1 MNYIIAAV
9 IGYILGCLQ
18 TAFLIGKFILG
29 KDIRDL
35 GNGNAGAS
43 NATVS
48 FGRKFGI
55 MTAIVDILKGV
66 AAIVIVRMIFS
77 ELESAYLWNLLYVTG
92 FSAILG
98 HNFPFYMQFKGGKG
112 TATAIGMLF
121 GMDIRLGAVALLT
134 MVIVVLIT
142 DYITIGTISL
152 MIVML
157 GYTFIF
163 QYHWLN
169 ITLVIILTA
178 MSLLKHREN
187 LMDIRNGQG
196 KSVRK
201 ALFKKK

>member
-55 MTAIVDILKGV
+55 MTAVVDILKGV
-66 AAIVIVRMIFS
+66 AAIVIVRMIFN
-77 ELESAYLWNLLYVTG
+77 ELETEVLWNLLYVTG
-92 FSAILG
+92 FFAILG

-163 QYHWLN
+163 QYHLLN
-169 ITLVIILTA
+169 ITLVIILTV
-178 MSLLKHREN
+178 MSLYKHREN
-187 LMDIRNGQG
+187 LIDIKNGQG